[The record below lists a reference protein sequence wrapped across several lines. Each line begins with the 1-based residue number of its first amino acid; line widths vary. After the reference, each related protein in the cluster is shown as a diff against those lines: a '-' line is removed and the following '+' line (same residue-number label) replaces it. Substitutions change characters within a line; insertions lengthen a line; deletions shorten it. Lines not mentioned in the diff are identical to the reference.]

1 MPQETNSFGKR
12 MLPLFFLFVIVN
24 SIVLFFQ
31 QRLDG
36 YKIDSFVV
44 FTANCL
50 LFILSVL
57 TLAMHSRALN
67 KTNPNVFIRSVM
79 GATMIKMLVLAS
91 AAMIY
96 LFMAGNNRSVYAV
109 FASMLLY
116 IIYMVLEIRIALKLN
131 QKK

>member
-1 MPQETNSFGKR
+1 MPQENDSFAKK
-12 MLPLFFLFVIVN
+12 MLPLFFLFIIVN
-24 SIVLFFQ
+24 SVVLVFQ
-31 QRLDG
+31 QRLESF
-36 YKIDSFVV
+36 KIDPFVV

-50 LFILSVL
+50 LFVLSVL
-57 TLAMHSRALN
+57 TLAMHVRALN

-91 AAMIY
+91 SAMIY
-96 LFMAGNNRSVYAV
+96 LFMVGKNRSVYGV
-109 FASMLLY
+109 FTSVLLY

>member
-1 MPQETNSFGKR
+1 MPQETDSFAKK
-12 MLPLFFLFVIVN
+12 MLPLFFLFIIVN
-24 SIVLFFQ
+24 SIILVFQ
-31 QRLDG
+31 QRLESF
-36 YKIDSFVV
+36 KIDPFVV

-50 LFILSVL
+50 LFVLSVL
-57 TLAMHSRALN
+57 TLAMHVRALN

-91 AAMIY
+91 SAMIY
-96 LFMAGNNRSVYAV
+96 LFMEGKNRSVYGV
-109 FASMLLY
+109 FTSMLLY